1 MLRRVKPSRCVD
13 ARAENEAD
21 VIRCHVFRL
30 DALRTDQLLQA
41 EVLRFMERPK
51 AGFYKNPVF
60 SLQIHHITDRRNG
73 DKFQKAE
80 AVLLWKTCF
89 RLHRLDQFPCDGR
102 TAEARKRIGTVF
114 LFRIDNRV
122 RRRQDVAAFSVFIL
136 LKRNLVVVRHDNR
149 HAELFCQTDLTA
161 RRDAVVA
168 GDDRVPPL
176 IRGKL
181 HKMLI

>member
-1 MLRRVKPSRCVD
+1 M
-13 ARAENEAD
+13 
-21 VIRCHVFRL
+21 
-30 DALRTDQLLQA
+30 
-41 EVLRFMERPK
+41 
-51 AGFYKNPVF
+51 
-60 SLQIHHITDRRNG
+60 
-73 DKFQKAE
+73 
-80 AVLLWKTCF
+80 LLWNTCF
-89 RLHRLDQFPCDGR
+89 CLHRLDQFPCDGR

-136 LKRNLVVVRHDNR
+136 LKRNLVVVRHNNR
-149 HAELFCQTDLTA
+149 HAKLFCQTDLTA
-161 RRDAVVA
+161 RRDAVVT

>member
-30 DALRTDQLLQA
+30 DALHTDQLLQA

-80 AVLLWKTCF
+80 AVLLWNTCF
-89 RLHRLDQFPCDGR
+89 CLHRLDQFPCDGR
-102 TAEARKRIGTVF
+102 TAE
-114 LFRIDNRV
+114 V
-122 RRRQDVAAFSVFIL
+122 RWRQDVAAFSVFIL
-136 LKRNLVVVRHDNR
+136 LKRNLVVVRHNNR
-149 HAELFCQTDLTA
+149 HAKFFCQTDLTA
-161 RRDAVVA
+161 RRDAVVT